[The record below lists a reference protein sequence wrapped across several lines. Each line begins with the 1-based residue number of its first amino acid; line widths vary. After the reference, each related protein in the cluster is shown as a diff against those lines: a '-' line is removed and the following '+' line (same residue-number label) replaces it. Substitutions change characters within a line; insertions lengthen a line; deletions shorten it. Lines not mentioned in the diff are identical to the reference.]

1 MKVKAKLISFQLETF
16 EKKKKL
22 EYKIIVLY
30 SQTYKKIYKYQNM
43 IDKILGNDEG
53 YKFGD
58 RYKFK
63 SLKVY
68 SDSEWMFNSTKKYR
82 TVFDKGEVDYISAEF
97 QFYNKLFDE
106 KEWEAEIRIKAYDT
120 GGKTRKELCNQ
131 VETVKVTPD
140 KNTVTLHKG
149 WGTDKKGGFW
159 KKGSYIWEAY
169 INDFLVGSKQFYVED
184 VGIVT
189 PKSNPYFDIDSFK
202 LYNGPYDGWGIKK
215 DKRKYLKKFNRTDT
229 LFIWGEV
236 TIRVK
241 TNLDFHLEMFINFFD
256 TRGNLKGRAEVIDNV
271 KKGSTG
277 KLFSFQEGWGSKTGG
292 SWKDDHYSAQIVFMD
307 SIIAM
312 IEFDVG
318 LNDEEGVP
326 NQVNLENKRSI
337 LEKTSEEKEAEK
349 SLEEVMQE
357 LDNLI
362 GLQEI
367 KTKIKDHIT
376 YLEFIKLRQ
385 EKGFADEEQISLH
398 SVFTGNP
405 GTGKTTVVNLLGKIY
420 QKMGLLTTGQVIE
433 VDRAD
438 LVAEYIGQTA
448 PKVKKAIEDARGGI
462 LFIDEAYSL
471 TRDNAD
477 GKDFGREVIEIIL
490 KEMSDG
496 PGNIAIM
503 VAGYPVEMGKFMD
516 SNPGLQSRF
525 KYKFHFSDYTPDELY
540 EIALFAA
547 TKKGV
552 TLQPKAAELVKKL
565 MIDAYRDRDNTFG
578 NARYAQAIIAEGK
591 MNLGLRLM
599 KKPDLENMTKKILE
613 TITLADIQKIKAVKK
628 GEKLDIPIDEELLK
642 ISMEDLNQLVGIEN
656 IKKEVSEEIKLV
668 RYYRETGK
676 DILNRFSLHTVFKG
690 NPGTGK
696 TTVARII
703 ARVYKA
709 LGLLERGH
717 CVETDREGL
726 IAGYTGQTAIK
737 TKEMIDKA
745 MGGVLFIDEAYAL
758 TDSAGGFGNEA
769 IEVILK
775 NMEDKR
781 GQFAVVVAGY
791 PDNMDK
797 FLLANPGLKSRFDRT
812 IEFTDFSIDELY
824 SISQFMLSKENLI
837 PNEEA
842 KEHLTKYL
850 ASIYSKRDK
859 HFGNA
864 REVRKTI
871 EKAIKNQ
878 HLRMASMD
886 PASRTA
892 EAMGTLTLADLK
904 EFEITGTAARKGQV
918 GFMYGAI

>member
-1 MKVKAKLISFQLETF
+1 
-16 EKKKKL
+16 
-22 EYKIIVLY
+22 
-30 SQTYKKIYKYQNM
+30 M
-43 IDKILGNDEG
+43 IDKILGRDDD

-58 RYKFK
+58 KYKFK

-68 SDSEWMFNSTKKYR
+68 SDSEWMFGSTKKYR
-82 TVFDKGEVDYISAEF
+82 TVFDKSEVDYISAEF

-106 KEWEAEIRIKAYDT
+106 KAWETEVKIKAYELT
-120 GGKTRKELCNQ
+120 GRKRKEICDQ
-131 VETVKVTPD
+131 SEKVKITPD
-140 KNTVTLHKG
+140 KNTVTIHKG

-159 KKGSYIWEAY
+159 KKGKFIWEVY
-169 INDFLVGSKQFYVED
+169 IDDFLVGSKKFYVED
-184 VGIVT
+184 VGVVT
-189 PKSNPYFDIDSFK
+189 PKTNPYFDIVSFK
-202 LYNGPYDGWGIKK
+202 LYNGPYDGWEIKK
-215 DKRKYLKKFNRTDT
+215 DKRKYLKKFNRKET

-236 TIRVK
+236 QIKVK
-241 TNLDFHLEMFINFFD
+241 TDSDFHYEMFVNFFD
-256 TRGNLKGRAEVIDNV
+256 SRGNLKGRAETNDYI
-271 KKGSTG
+271 KKGNKG
-277 KLFSFQEGWGSKTGG
+277 KTYTFQEGWGSKSGG
-292 SWKDDHYSAQIVFMD
+292 SWKDDNYSAQVVFMD
-307 SIIAM
+307 TIVAM

-318 LNDEEGVP
+318 LNEIEGVP
-326 NQVNLENKRSI
+326 AQINLANKKS
-337 LEKTSEEKEAEK
+337 LHQKTSEQQEAQK

-362 GLQEI
+362 GLYDI
-367 KTKIKDHIT
+367 KTKIKEHIS
-376 YLEFIKLRQ
+376 YLDFIKLRQ
-385 EKGFADEEQISLH
+385 EKGFDDEEGISLH

-420 QKMGLLTTGQVIE
+420 HKMGLLSSGQVVE

-448 PKVKKAIEDARGGI
+448 PKVKKAIDDARGGI

-471 TRDNAD
+471 TRENAD
-477 GKDFGREVIEIIL
+477 GKDFGREVIEIVL

-496 PGNIAIM
+496 PGDIAIM
-503 VAGYPVEMGKFMD
+503 VAGYPAEMGKFMD
-516 SNPGLQSRF
+516 SNPGLKSRF

-540 EIALFAA
+540 DIAQYA
-547 TKKGV
+547 TTKRGV
-552 TLQPKAAELVKKL
+552 KLVPKAAELVKKL
-565 MIDAYRDRDNTFG
+565 LIDAYRDRDKTFG
-578 NARYAQAIIAEGK
+578 NARYAHAIIAEAK
-591 MNLGLRLM
+591 MNMGLRLM
-599 KKPDLENMTKKILE
+599 KKADVKKLTKKVLSN
-613 TITLADIQKIKAVKK
+613 ITLADVQKIKTPKK
-628 GEKLDIPIDEELLK
+628 KAKLDIPIDEELLK
-642 ISMEDLNQLVGIEN
+642 ISLEDLNKLIGLDN
-656 IKKEVSEEIKLV
+656 IKKELNEEIKLV

-703 ARVYKA
+703 AKIYKA

-737 TKEMIDKA
+737 TKEMIESS

-758 TDSAGGFGNEA
+758 TDGHGGYGNEA
-769 IEVILK
+769 VEVLLK

-781 GQFAVVVAGY
+781 GKFAVIVAGY
-791 PDNMDK
+791 PDNMDN

-812 IEFTDFSIDELY
+812 FDFQDFSIDELY
-824 SISQFMLSKENLI
+824 EIAELMLSEENLV
-837 PNEEA
+837 PDSSA

-850 ASIYSKRDK
+850 ATLYSKRDK

-864 REVRKTI
+864 REVRKTV

-886 PASRTA
+886 STLRTDK
-892 EAMGTLTLADLK
+892 AMATLTADDLK
-904 EFEITGTAARKGQV
+904 EFEITGAASRKGNL
-918 GFMYGAI
+918 GFMYGADS

>member
-1 MKVKAKLISFQLETF
+1 
-16 EKKKKL
+16 
-22 EYKIIVLY
+22 
-30 SQTYKKIYKYQNM
+30 M
-43 IDKILGNDEG
+43 IDKILGRDKEE

-58 RYKFK
+58 KYKFK

-68 SDSEWMFNSTKKYR
+68 SDSEWMFGSTKKYR
-82 TVFDKGEVDYISAEF
+82 TVFDKDEVDYISAEF

-106 KEWEAEIRIKAYDT
+106 NEWETEVVLKAYEIT
-120 GGKTRKELCNQ
+120 GKKRREICSQSEKMKISQ
-131 VETVKVTPD
+131 D
-140 KNTVTLHKG
+140 KNTITLHKG
-149 WGTDKKGGFW
+149 WGTDKKGSFW
-159 KKGSYIWEAY
+159 KKGEYVWEAY
-169 INDFLVGSKQFYVED
+169 VDDFLIGSKKFYVEE

-189 PKSNPYFDIDSFK
+189 PKSNPYFDITTFK
-202 LYNGPYDGWGIKK
+202 LYNGPYDGWEMKK
-215 DKRKYLKKFNRTDT
+215 EKRVYLKKFNRKDT
-229 LFIWGEV
+229 LFIWAE
-236 TIRVK
+236 IQINIK
-241 TNLDFHLEMFINFFD
+241 TNTDFHLEMFINFFD
-256 TRGNLKGRAEVIDNV
+256 NRGNLKGRAEANDYIKSGN
-271 KKGSTG
+271 KG
-277 KLFSFQEGWGSKTGG
+277 KLFTFQEGWGSKTGG

-307 SIIAM
+307 NIISM

-318 LNDEEGVP
+318 LNNEEGVP
-326 NQVNLENKRSI
+326 TLINLENKKSI
-337 LEKTSEEKEAEK
+337 LQKTSEEKEAEK

-357 LDNLI
+357 LDELI
-362 GLQEI
+362 GLQDI
-367 KTKIKDHIT
+367 KTKIKEHVS
-376 YLEFIKLRQ
+376 YLDFIKLRQ

-405 GTGKTTVVNLLGKIY
+405 GTGKTTVVKLLGKIY
-420 QKMGLLTTGQVIE
+420 HKMGLLSNGQVIE

-471 TRDNAD
+471 TRENAD
-477 GKDFGREVIEIIL
+477 GKDFGREVIEIVL

-496 PGNIAIM
+496 PGDIAIM
-503 VAGYPVEMGKFMD
+503 AAGYPAEMAKFMS
-516 SNPGLQSRF
+516 SNPGLKSRF
-525 KYKFHFSDYTPDELY
+525 KYNFHFSDYIPDELY
-540 EIALFAA
+540 QIALFAA

-552 TLQPKAAELVKKL
+552 KLIPKAAELVQKM
-565 MIDAYRDRDNTFG
+565 MIDAYRERDNSFG
-578 NARYAQAIIAEGK
+578 NARYAHAIIAEGK
-591 MNLGLRLM
+591 MNMGLRLM
-599 KKPDLENMTKKILE
+599 KKLDVKSLTNQALSN
-613 TITLADIQKIKAVKK
+613 ITLADIQKIKSAKK
-628 GEKLDIPIDEELLK
+628 DPKLDIPIDEELLK
-642 ISMEDLNQLVGIEN
+642 ISMEDLNKLIGLQN
-656 IKKEVSEEIKLV
+656 IKTELNEEIKLV

-703 ARVYKA
+703 AKVYKA

-717 CVETDREGL
+717 CIETDREGL
-726 IAGYTGQTAIK
+726 IAGYTGQTAMK
-737 TKEMIDKA
+737 TKEMLDKA

-758 TDSAGGFGNEA
+758 TDSSGGYGAEA

-781 GQFAVVVAGY
+781 GQFALIVAGY

-812 IEFTDFSIDELY
+812 FDFIDFSIDELY
-824 SISQFMLSKENLI
+824 NIAELMLSTENLI
-837 PNEEA
+837 PDSNA

-850 ASIYSKRDK
+850 ATLYSKRDK

-886 PASRTA
+886 SSLRTA
-892 EAMGTLTLADLK
+892 YAMETLTIDDLK
-904 EFEITGTAARKGQV
+904 EFEITGAASRKGSI
-918 GFMYGAI
+918 GFMYGADNY

>member
-1 MKVKAKLISFQLETF
+1 
-16 EKKKKL
+16 
-22 EYKIIVLY
+22 
-30 SQTYKKIYKYQNM
+30 M
-43 IDKILGNDEG
+43 IDKILGDDG

-82 TVFDKGEVDYISAEF
+82 TVFDKSEVDYISAEF

-106 KEWEAEIRIKAYDT
+106 KEWETEIRIKAYDLT
-120 GGKTRKELCNQ
+120 GKTRKELCNQ
-131 VETVKVTPD
+131 AENVKITVD

-159 KKGSYIWEAY
+159 KKGNYIWEAY
-169 INDFLVGSKQFYVED
+169 IDDFLVGSKEFFVED

-189 PKSNPYFDIDSFK
+189 PKVNPFFELISFK
-202 LYNGPYDGWGIKK
+202 LYNGPYDGWDIKK
-215 DKRKYLKKFNRTDT
+215 DKRKYLKKFNRAET

-236 TIRVK
+236 TIKVK
-241 TNLDFHLEMFINFFD
+241 TNSDFHLEMFINFFD
-256 TRGNLKGRAEVIDNV
+256 TRGNLKGRSEASEYI
-271 KKGSTG
+271 KKGSIDKIYT
-277 KLFSFQEGWGSKTGG
+277 FQEGWGSKTGG
-292 SWKDDHYSAQIVFMD
+292 SWKDDHYTAQVIFMD
-307 SIIAM
+307 SIISM

-318 LNDEEGVP
+318 MNEEEGVP
-326 NQVNLENKRSI
+326 NQINLENKRS
-337 LEKTSEEKEAEK
+337 LLQKTSEEKEAEK

-357 LDNLI
+357 LENLI
-362 GLQEI
+362 GLQDI

-385 EKGFADEEQISLH
+385 EKGFAEEEQISLH

-420 QKMGLLTTGQVIE
+420 HKMGLLSNGQVIE

-477 GKDFGREVIEIIL
+477 GKDFGREVIEILL

-496 PGNIAIM
+496 PGDIAIM
-503 VAGYPVEMGKFMD
+503 AAGYPAEMAKFMN
-516 SNPGLQSRF
+516 SNPGLESRF
-525 KYKFHFSDYTPDELY
+525 KYQFHFPDYTPDELY
-540 EIALFAA
+540 QIAEFAA

-552 TLQPKAAELVKKL
+552 ILAPKASELVKKL
-565 MIDAYRDRDNTFG
+565 LIDAYRDRDKTFG
-578 NARYAQAIIAEGK
+578 NARYSHAIVAEGK
-591 MNLGLRLM
+591 MNLGIRLM
-599 KKPDLENMTKKILE
+599 KLKKIDLENMNRKTLE
-613 TITLADIQKIKAVKK
+613 TITLADIQKIKSIKK
-628 GEKLDIPIDEELLK
+628 NEKLDIPIDEELLK
-642 ISMEDLNQLVGIEN
+642 ISMEDLNQLIGIDN
-656 IKKEVSEEIKLV
+656 IKKELNEEIKLV

-703 ARVYKA
+703 AKVYKA

-737 TKEMIDKA
+737 TKEMLDKSI
-745 MGGVLFIDEAYAL
+745 GGVLFIDEAYAL
-758 TDSAGGFGNEA
+758 TDSAGGFGAEA

-781 GQFAVVVAGY
+781 GKFAIIVAGY
-791 PDNMDK
+791 PENMDK

-812 IEFTDFSIDELY
+812 IEFNDFSIDELY
-824 SISQFMLSKENLI
+824 NIAIMMLSKENLV
-837 PNEEA
+837 PDEAA
-842 KEHLTKYL
+842 KEHLTKYFS
-850 ASIYSKRDK
+850 SIYSKRDK

-878 HLRMASMD
+878 HLRMASID
-886 PASRTA
+886 SSLRTA
-892 EAMGTLTLADLK
+892 QAMGTLSVEDIK
-904 EFEITGTAARKGQV
+904 EFEITGTASRKGQV
-918 GFMYGAI
+918 GFMYGAV